1 MKASKTVYACR
12 ECGYQS
18 AKWLGRCPQ
27 CDAWNTFE
35 EETYAVPVKSAG
47 GSGRR
52 APGRAGGHEH
62 AVRFAEV
69 GAETYQRRST
79 GIGELDRVL
88 GGGLVEGSVVLLAGE
103 PGIGKSTLLMQLC
116 GQVGDACKV
125 LYVSGEESRSQLKMR
140 ADRLGVNADRLYV
153 LTETSVGDILAEY
166 DRLKPDNQRR
176 RMTLLWTGYQ
186 RKRLTEAVSD
196 GCCWFTIP

>member
-1 MKASKTVYACR
+1 MKTSKTVYACR

-35 EETYAVPVKSAG
+35 EETYAAPAKSAG
-47 GSGRR
+47 PGRR
-52 APGRAGGHEH
+52 APGRTGEREH
-62 AVRFAEV
+62 AVRFGDVRADE
-69 GAETYQRRST
+69 YPRRPT

-116 GQVGDACKV
+116 G
-125 LYVSGEESRSQLKMR
+125 
-140 ADRLGVNADRLYV
+140 
-153 LTETSVGDILAEY
+153 
-166 DRLKPDNQRR
+166 
-176 RMTLLWTGYQ
+176 
-186 RKRLTEAVSD
+186 
-196 GCCWFTIP
+196 